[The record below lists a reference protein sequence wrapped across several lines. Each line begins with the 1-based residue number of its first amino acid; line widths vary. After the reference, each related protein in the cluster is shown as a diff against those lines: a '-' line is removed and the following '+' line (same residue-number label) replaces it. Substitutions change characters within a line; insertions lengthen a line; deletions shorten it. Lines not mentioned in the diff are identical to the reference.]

1 MTLLNRVYVA
11 FVFVISLGL
20 ILDSF
25 AFLVRVP
32 ESDAQSPQIQ
42 NFTVN
47 INESESST
55 IFVPVDNLGSLLNWT
70 SLHLTFLNPVNGIK
84 ISTDPFLF
92 EDGFVQANSENYS
105 LRIVISVDSN
115 VSLGS
120 YTIPF
125 TLTARSSTSVP
136 STSTSVTFDVIIIV
150 LKSPPMPF
158 PLIFFY
164 LAVIFISA
172 VTMIGIVLIWGRE
185 WNISEVKK

>member
-55 IFVPVDNLGSLLNWT
+55 IFVPVDNSGSPLNWT
-70 SLHLTFLNPVNGIK
+70 NLHLSFLSPLNGIK

-125 TLTARSSTSVP
+125 TLIARSSTSVP
-136 STSTSVTFDVIIIV
+136 SMSTSVTFDVIIIV